1 MVTFQFIFVTVRGS
15 SDMTEWQP
23 CNPSRG
29 CRALSSVDE
38 LQRRLRLER
47 LFYAHAGGV
56 RAYAR
61 RRIDAAAADD
71 TVAEVFAIAWRR
83 LDDVPEEALPWLLG
97 CARRVIAHQYRRASR
112 DAALVDR
119 LKSVVGGSDTDDGEL
134 AWALSTLS
142 ERDRELLLL
151 IAWEGLEPAEA
162 AEVLGC
168 SRNVLA
174 VRLHR
179 ARRRLAAALDR
190 AEGDGPPGAA
200 RSLTQEVL

>member
-1 MVTFQFIFVTVRGS
+1 M
-15 SDMTEWQP
+15 
-23 CNPSRG
+23 
-29 CRALSSVDE
+29 
-38 LQRRLRLER
+38 RLEG
-47 LFYAHAGGV
+47 LFVSHAAAV

-61 RRIDAAAADD
+61 RRVDAATADD

-83 LDDVPEEALPWLLG
+83 LDAVPDEPLPWLLG
-97 CARRVIAHQYRRASR
+97 CARRVIGHQHRRAAR
-112 DAALVDR
+112 DSALLGR
-119 LKSVVGGSDTDDGEL
+119 LMSVAGGSNSYDGEL

-151 IAWEGLEPAEA
+151 IAWEGLQAAEA

-168 SRNVLA
+168 SRNAVA

-179 ARRRLAAALDR
+179 ARKRLATALNR
-190 AEGDGPPGAA
+190 AEGDARPGAA